1 VNISQQPFGHTP
13 DALPVDLY
21 TLVNDAGLT
30 VRITNYGGIIVSV
43 LAPDRSGTL
52 ADVVLGFETLAG
64 YLQPQPFL
72 GALVGR
78 YANRIAQG
86 RFMLN
91 GVDYVLAQNDGA
103 NHLHG
108 GVKGFDKM
116 IWQAKPF
123 ESGDEVGLRLHY
135 QSVAGEEGY
144 PGTVDVQVV
153 YTLTNDQA
161 LKIDY
166 TATTDQDTI
175 INLTNHAYFNL
186 AGSGDVLQHEVMLN
200 AEHFTPVNKTLIPTG
215 ELRPVV
221 DTPMDF
227 TQSTSIGARIDQPEE
242 QLNFGGGYDHNWVL
256 NNGDG
261 RLTLAATVYEPS
273 TGRVLETLTT
283 QPGIQFYSGNFLDG
297 TLSGKGSQLIHK
309 RTGFCLETQHFPDS
323 PNQPAFPSTVLKP
336 GETYAQTTVYR
347 FGVR

>member
-78 YANRIAQG
+78 YANRIARG
-86 RFMLN
+86 RFTLN

-166 TATTDQDTI
+166 TATTEQDTI
-175 INLTNHAYFNL
+175 INLTNYAYFNL

-200 AEHFTPVNKTLIPTG
+200 ADHFTPVNKTLIPTG

-221 DTPMDF
+221 DTRAKYSD
-227 TQSTSIGARIDQPEE
+227 GKENQPP
-242 QLNFGGGYDHNWVL
+242 LNKLSASPFK
-256 NNGDG
+256 NNKACIP
-261 RLTLAATVYEPS
+261 TEPS
-273 TGRVLETLTT
+273 SPEKESGYWPRATPLSRRAIKNNPKIVAQSVLVMLT
-283 QPGIQFYSGNFLDG
+283 FLPE
-297 TLSGKGSQLIHK
+297 LNLA
-309 RTGFCLETQHFPDS
+309 CL
-323 PNQPAFPSTVLKP
+323 KI
-336 GETYAQTTVYR
+336 G
-347 FGVR
+347 

>member
-1 VNISQQPFGHTP
+1 VNITQQPFGRTP
-13 DALPVDLY
+13 DELPVDLY
-21 TLVNDAGLT
+21 TLVNDAGLA
-30 VRITNYGGIIVSV
+30 VRITNYGGIIVSI
-43 LAPDRSGTL
+43 LAPDRSGTFT
-52 ADVVLGFETLAG
+52 DIVLGFDTLAD
-64 YLQPQPFL
+64 YLLPQPFL

-86 RFMLN
+86 RFTLN
-91 GVDYVLAQNDGA
+91 GVDYVLAQNDGP

-108 GVKGFDKM
+108 GLKGFDKV
-116 IWQAKPF
+116 IWQANLF
-123 ESGDEVGLRLHY
+123 ESGDEVGLTLNY

-186 AGSGDVLQHEVMLN
+186 AGSGDILQHEVQLN
-200 AEHFTPVNKTLIPTG
+200 ADHFTPINETLIPTG
-215 ELRPVV
+215 ELRPVM

-227 TQSTSIGARIDQPEE
+227 TQSTPIGARINQLDE
-242 QLNFGGGYDHNWVL
+242 QLSFGGGYDHNWVL
-256 NNGDG
+256 NNSDG
-261 RLTLAATVYEPS
+261 RLTLAATVYEPT

-297 TLSGKGSQLIHK
+297 TLIGKGGHPIPK
-309 RTGFCLETQHFPDS
+309 RAGFCLETQHFPDS

-336 GETYAQTTVYR
+336 GEAYAQTTIYR